1 VNIFDPALFSMTASC
16 LPCCAEPVAECE
28 CEMPLPYGDFITA
41 FGDVFSNYAT
51 AEAVIGAFTADCYLA
66 WSPLGFTLSDLT
78 ASCDTST
85 PNQVVDLVTGVE
97 NTVNGKTL
105 FLYNCIACAA
115 GTLVVDWDIAIANS
129 DALTIDI
136 TIRDCAGNV
145 VDNYYSD
152 TDPSGSTNITIP
164 AAGIYFVEITSSSS
178 VTVDGSSFSTE
189 ITVSNAS
196 GLVANPVVALWNDS
210 GTTRKL
216 WACPKLYLPPL
227 TESTGNWYADCAAA
241 ATVLTDPLQ
250 VSNCVGF
257 LDDISVVP
265 GSFTATDGGT
275 SLTLAQSSLPS
286 PPASNMWGSVNL
298 EAGETLTIS
307 ISGNGGALDSS
318 TADIYDYTG
327 TLVESIAAGSETL
340 VSSALPYTGRYTVMV
355 RITLTPP
362 GSPPT
367 SVSAVL
373 TSSGVLSVNEIQAL
387 YDVGLD
393 CPARL
398 NCGDSCP

>member
-1 VNIFDPALFSMTASC
+1 
-16 LPCCAEPVAECE
+16 
-28 CEMPLPYGDFITA
+28 MPLPYGYFITT

-51 AEAVIGAFTADCYLA
+51 AEAVIGAVTADCYLA
-66 WSPLGFTLSDLT
+66 WYPLGFTLSDLT

-129 DALTIDI
+129 DALIIDI

-152 TDPSGSTNITIP
+152 TDDPSGSTNITIP

-196 GLVANPVVALWNDS
+196 GLVANPVVVLWNDS

-227 TESTGNWYADCAAA
+227 TESTGNWYADCAEADA
-241 ATVLTDPLQ
+241 VLASAQ
-250 VSNCVGF
+250 VSNCVGYTEITSP
-257 LDDISVVP
+257 D
-265 GSFTATDGGT
+265 SFTATDGGT
-275 SLTLAQSSLPS
+275 SLTLAGSQGGGIGGLIC
-286 PPASNMWGSVNL
+286 WGSISL
-298 EAGETLTIS
+298 LAAGTITLTYS
-307 ISGNGGALDSS
+307 NSLGGFTNVYDGDGNFITQFFGG
-318 TADIYDYTG
+318 TPQTTG
-327 TLVESIAAGSETL
+327 TL
-340 VSSALPYTGRYTVMV
+340 
-355 RITLTPP
+355 PP
-362 GSPPT
+362 GKYILNTQQFTDASNPPGGVVIT
-367 SVSAVL
+367 ASVSM
-373 TSSGVLSVNEIQAL
+373 SVNPIQAL